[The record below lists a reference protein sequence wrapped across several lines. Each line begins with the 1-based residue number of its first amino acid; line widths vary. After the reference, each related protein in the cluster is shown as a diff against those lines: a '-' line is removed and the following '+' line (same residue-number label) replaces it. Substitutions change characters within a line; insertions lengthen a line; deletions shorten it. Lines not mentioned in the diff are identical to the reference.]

1 MRAIIRD
8 MKVWMLGTVLAAFA
22 MGQDLRLGIVG
33 TDTSH
38 ATAFTALLNDPTA
51 QGHVTGARVVAAFK
65 GGSLDIPESRDRVDK
80 YAEELRT
87 KWGVEIVPDIPTL
100 LQKVDAVLLES
111 IDGRTH
117 LRQFREIAR
126 AGKPVFIDKPLAS
139 TLEEA
144 REIALVAR
152 QFKVRWFSSSAL
164 RFSEGLPEL
173 RIPGITGVVAW
184 GPGPLEPHH
193 LVDMTWYGIHTVET
207 LYALMGPGCVEVS
220 RVATPDAD
228 VVTGRWRDGRI
239 GVVRLNRPYSAF
251 GAAVFS
257 KDKIVASQKDL
268 YTGYRG
274 LVAEIVKFLR
284 GGPAPVNEQETL
296 EMFAFMEAAQR
307 SKRAGGAVKR
317 VQ

>member
-8 MKVWMLGTVLAAFA
+8 MKAWMLATICSVLAA
-22 MGQDLRLGIVG
+22 GQELRVGIVG

-38 ATAFTALLNDPTA
+38 ATAFTALLNDANTP
-51 QGHVTGARVVAAFK
+51 GHVPGARVVAAYK
-65 GGSLDIPESRDRVDK
+65 GGSADIPESRDRVEK

-87 KWGVEIVPDIPTL
+87 KWKVEIVPDIPTL

-111 IDGRTH
+111 VDGRTH

-126 AGKPVFIDKPLAS
+126 GGKPVFIDKPLAS

-152 QFKVRWFSSSAL
+152 QLKVRWFTSSAL

-173 RIPGITGVVAW
+173 RIAGLSGVVAW
-184 GPGPLEPHH
+184 GPGPLEAHH
-193 LVDMTWYGIHTVET
+193 LVDMAWYGIHTVET
-207 LYALMGPGCVEVS
+207 LYSLMGPGCAEVT
-220 RVATPDAD
+220 RVSTPDAD
-228 VVTGRWRDGRI
+228 VITGKWRDGRI

-251 GAAVFS
+251 GATVFS
-257 KDKIVASQKDL
+257 RDKIVTSPKDL

-274 LVAEIVKFLR
+274 LVAEIVKFLK
-284 GGPAPVNEQETL
+284 GGPPPVNEQETL